1 MSQIALSLDEIYKLA
16 KKTLLFNGCDEINAE
31 AVAKTVSNAERD
43 GSISH
48 GLFRI
53 PGYIAALKSN
63 KVKGNANPTTQS
75 LTQNAIR
82 VDGDYGFAPIA
93 IQVGIPALIET
104 TNKHGIGVLTI
115 VNTHHFAA
123 LWHETEAL
131 AENNLIG
138 IACTAY
144 MPSVTPTGATKP
156 LFGTNPI
163 SFSWPRK
170 NKTPVVYDMAT
181 ASMAMGEVQVAARDG
196 HKVPM
201 GTGLNKEGEKT
212 DDPSAI
218 ANGGVLLPFGGH
230 KGSAIAMM
238 VELLAAGLVG
248 DMFSFEAKV
257 ADNKDGGPARGG
269 EFIMAL
275 SPQLIAG
282 EGWNEHAEKFF
293 EQMESLEGVRLPG
306 QRRHNNRKDTGPR
319 NINTELVNKIKS
331 LSQ

>member
-1 MSQIALSLDEIYKLA
+1 MTTALLSLDDIYALA
-16 KKTLLFNGCDEINAE
+16 KEALLFNGCDEINAE
-31 AVAKTVSNAERD
+31 SVAKTVMCAERD
-43 GSISH
+43 GSVSH

-53 PGYIAALKSN
+53 PGYVASLRSK
-63 KVKGNANPTTQS
+63 KVKGNSKPAINY
-75 LTQNAIR
+75 LTQNVVK
-82 VDGDYGFAPIA
+82 VDGDYGFAPMA
-93 IQVGIPALIET
+93 IHVGMSALKEI
-104 TNKHGIGVLTI
+104 TNKHGVGVLGI
-115 VNTHHFAA
+115 INTHHFAA
-123 LWHETEAL
+123 LWHETEEL

-144 MPSVTPTGATKP
+144 MPSVAPTGATKP

-196 HKVPM
+196 HKVPI
-201 GTGLNKEGEKT
+201 GTGLNKDGKT
-212 DDPSAI
+212 TDNPSEI

-248 DMFSFEAKV
+248 DMFSFEAKE

-275 SPQLIAG
+275 SPKIIAG
-282 EGWNEHAEKFF
+282 ENWNEHAEKFF
-293 EQMESLEGVRLPG
+293 DQMESMDGVRLPG
-306 QRRHNNRKDTGPR
+306 KRRHNNRKDKGPR
-319 NINTELVNKIKS
+319 NINAVLVDKIKS
-331 LSQ
+331 LLE